1 MIFATPTYNKEVILI
16 EIVEVINHKFYDA
29 MSNTMEDKIL
39 FIGIDKNSQDK
50 QEEINILLN
59 IDPSSIKKLY
69 MANFIIE
76 LKNNE
81 WITYKNRVFD
91 KGTKVLLVSL

>member
-16 EIVEVINHKFYDA
+16 EIVEVINHKFYDV
-29 MSNTMEDKIL
+29 MSNTVEDKVL
-39 FIGIDKNSQDK
+39 FIGVDKNSPDK
-50 QEEINILLN
+50 QEEINRLLK
-59 IDPSSIKKLY
+59 IEPRSMKKLY
-69 MANFIIE
+69 MANFVIE

-91 KGTKVLLVSL
+91 NGNKVLLVAL

>member
-16 EIVEVINHKFYDA
+16 EIVEVINHKFYDV
-29 MSNTMEDKIL
+29 MSNTVEDKVL
-39 FIGIDKNSQDK
+39 FIGVDKNSPDK
-50 QEEINILLN
+50 QEEINRLLK
-59 IDPSSIKKLY
+59 IDPRSMKKLY

-91 KGTKVLLVSL
+91 NGNKVLLVAL

>member
-16 EIVEVINHKFYDA
+16 EIVEVINHKFYDV
-29 MSNTMEDKIL
+29 MSNTVEDKVL
-39 FIGIDKNSQDK
+39 FIGVDKNSPDK
-50 QEEINILLN
+50 QEEINRLLK
-59 IDPSSIKKLY
+59 IDPRSMKKLY

-81 WITYKNRVFD
+81 WIAYKNRVFD
-91 KGTKVLLVSL
+91 NGNKVLLVAL